1 MARSNESRAT
11 SPQIRE
17 LWADGSRLT
26 NSDIHA
32 APFELLSTYQKEMNV
47 REPISPKERM
57 EINPS
62 GFRCRHVQ
70 VSCGII
76 VRRARFESQGKVAA
90 WISLYQGNP
99 EPELKLRSER

>member
-1 MARSNESRAT
+1 MARSNESRGT
-11 SPQIRE
+11 SPQVRE

-26 NSDIHA
+26 NLDIRR
-32 APFELLSTYQKEMNV
+32 PFELLSTYQKAMNV

>member
-1 MARSNESRAT
+1 MARSKRITWDIAT
-11 SPQIRE
+11 SQRVVGGW
-17 LWADGSRLT
+17 LSADKFRYSRR
-26 NSDIHA
+26 
-32 APFELLSTYQKEMNV
+32 PFELLSTYQKEMNV

-62 GFRCRHVQ
+62 GFRCSHRQ

-76 VRRARFESQGKVAA
+76 VRRTSFESQGKVTA
-90 WISLYQGNP
+90 WISLYQGNA